1 MSNPAHG
8 RTLVALTLVALAVV
22 AYFTVATPPEARE
35 LIVWLSPEEANH
47 VAAGKPRLLHFT
59 ADWCAPCQQMRR
71 TTFRNRRLG
80 SIVNERFVPIRY
92 EQQGREPGAA
102 MEEAA
107 RRHGVGSFPTL
118 VAVDSAGRTLA
129 KIVGF
134 RDSSTLCEE
143 LERALGPSATR
154 RIDWVRPDSP
164 VLKER
169 ALPRLYLFGD
179 RYGSPPAEALDKTFH
194 DRGLT
199 AEFCDRLFFVEVSS
213 YRGQGLYSRF
223 GVRAVPTLVLTD
235 TDDHEI
241 GRLVGSASVEEV
253 RQLLASAPA
262 AALAGA
268 PSSQLQ

>member
-22 AYFTVATPPEARE
+22 AYFTIATPPEARE
-35 LIVWLSPEEANH
+35 RIVWLSPGEASQ
-47 VAAGKPRLLHFT
+47 VATDKPRLLHFT
-59 ADWCAPCQQMRR
+59 ADWCAPCQHMRR

-92 EQQGREPGAA
+92 EQRGREQDVA

-118 VAVDSAGRTLA
+118 VVVDSGGRTLA
-129 KIVGF
+129 RIVGF

-143 LERALGPSATR
+143 LERALGPSPAR
-154 RIDWVRPDSP
+154 RIDWVDPGSP

-179 RYGSPPAEALDKTFH
+179 RYGSPPAQALDKTFH

-199 AEFCDRLFFVEVSS
+199 SEFCDRLHFVEVNP
-213 YRGQGLYSRF
+213 YRGESLFARF
-223 GVRAVPTLVLTD
+223 NVRAVPTLVLTGAD
-235 TDDHEI
+235 EREI

-253 RQLLASAPA
+253 RQLLAAAPVVPPT
-262 AALAGA
+262 GA
-268 PSSQLQ
+268 PSSHVQ